1 MREVKSGCKTVA
13 YNKDG
18 SALAAGLV
26 DGTVVVLET
35 KKLNVICERRTHEA
49 AISDVKFS
57 PDGRFLAT
65 TCVDGSLDVYD
76 SQNDYELTGT
86 ARTREGAGLTHL
98 DWSSDGLFLQTDN
111 SFKVHQ
117 RCPSPAT

>member
-86 ARTREGAGLTHL
+86 ARTREGAALTDARTGEELLGAGLDVRFFGADTSL
-98 DWSSDGLFLQTDN
+98 
-111 SFKVHQ
+111 
-117 RCPSPAT
+117 R